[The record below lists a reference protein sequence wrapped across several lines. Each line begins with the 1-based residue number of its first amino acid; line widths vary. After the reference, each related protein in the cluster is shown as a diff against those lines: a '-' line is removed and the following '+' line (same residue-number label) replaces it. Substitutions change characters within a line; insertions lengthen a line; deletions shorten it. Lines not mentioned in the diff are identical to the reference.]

1 MTQIRDVMSRDFKW
15 VPPETTLRDA
25 ARIMRDNDV
34 GFLPIGEND
43 RMVGIITDRDI
54 TVRAVAEGF
63 HPQSD
68 TVRSVMTPGPFYCYE
83 DQNVAEICDNMSFIK
98 VRRLPVVSRDKR
110 LVGVVSLG
118 DLAQICQKAQTGDAL
133 RQITNHGQAS
143 QIKAEG
149 KADQAKAA

>member
-25 ARIMRDNDV
+25 ARTMRDNDI
-34 GFLPIGEND
+34 GFLPVGEKD

-68 TVRSVMTPGPFYCYE
+68 TVRSVMTPSPFYCYE

-118 DLAQICQKAQTGDAL
+118 DLAQVCQKAQAGDAL
-133 RQITNHGQAS
+133 RQITNHGQA
-143 QIKAEG
+143 KVEDKVG
-149 KADQAKAA
+149 RAKAA